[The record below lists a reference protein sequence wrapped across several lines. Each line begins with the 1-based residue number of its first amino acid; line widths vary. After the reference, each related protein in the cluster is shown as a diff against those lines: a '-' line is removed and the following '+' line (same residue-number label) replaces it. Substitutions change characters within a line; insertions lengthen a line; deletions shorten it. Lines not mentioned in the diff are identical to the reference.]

1 VGNTSLFRCSQCETW
16 SSLPRV
22 DTSHQ
27 AALHDSAEYFDHEY
41 FKARRQI
48 TQHVEKRCRQVFE
61 RLTAA
66 IDTSSLRG
74 LRLLDVGCD
83 TGTFLECAAQQFGI
97 VPVGLDVA
105 SRSVSTCLSAGI
117 EAYQATIETAPE
129 NLTSL
134 RAITAIDVVEHV
146 ADPAGFLR
154 ALRARLAPGGVVY
167 LETPNIRSAVYRLGR
182 ALCRVLGGHPRG
194 VFERLFPPQHIQYFT
209 VQSFE
214 RLMRDAGFD
223 VVRTGTRVLPWAD
236 IGTSLLVRAAVSLLE
251 VVDQLTGNEI
261 LIWAVVRQPAT
272 TNR

>member
-1 VGNTSLFRCSQCETW
+1 VGNTSLFRCAQCGTW

-48 TQHVEKRCRQVFE
+48 TPHLEQRCRQVFA
-61 RLTAA
+61 RLAVG
-66 IDTSSLRG
+66 IDTASLRG
-74 LRLLDVGCD
+74 QRLLDVGCD

-97 VPVGLDVA
+97 LPVGLDVA

-117 EAYQATIETAPE
+117 EAYHATIETAPE
-129 NLTSL
+129 NLASL

-146 ADPAGFLR
+146 ADPAGFLC
-154 ALRARLAPGGVVY
+154 ALRARLALGGVVY
-167 LETPNIRSAVYRLGR
+167 LETPNIRSSVYRLGR
-182 ALCRVLGGHPRG
+182 VLSRVLGGRPRG

-209 VQSFE
+209 IESFE
-214 RLMRDAGFD
+214 RLARDAGFE

-236 IGTSLLVRAAVSLLE
+236 IGTSLLVRAAVSSLE
-251 VVDQLTGNEI
+251 LVDRLTGNEI
-261 LIWAVVRQPAT
+261 LIWAVLRQPASA
-272 TNR
+272 NR